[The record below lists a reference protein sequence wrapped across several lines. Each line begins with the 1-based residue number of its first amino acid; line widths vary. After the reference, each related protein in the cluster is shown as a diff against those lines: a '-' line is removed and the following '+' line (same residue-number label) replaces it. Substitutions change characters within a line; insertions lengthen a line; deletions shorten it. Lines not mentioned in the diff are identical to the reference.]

1 VIATLLRAQLA
12 ALPPLKLVV
21 VCGVVYRGDRV
32 NKAVNRV
39 VYVACKDL
47 RAPYLARRGAI

>member
-1 VIATLLRAQLA
+1 VIAILLRARLD

-21 VCGVVYRGDRV
+21 VCGVVDRGARV

-39 VYVACKDL
+39 VHVAGEDL
-47 RAPYLARRGAI
+47 RAPHLCRQGAI